1 MVRFLYF
8 SIFLYIIGIDSYLLL
23 RILKD
28 QNNSLHQFYYI
39 FITGSLI
46 FLIISLIFFFNQ
58 RHRINYLFTI
68 ISTVACLYLVE
79 FFLSFNFTNN
89 DFRNNN
95 FDCKGLEE
103 CDSRSKFDF
112 YNDSVNNNI
121 DILPSYN
128 PNELNRVGLGQGI
141 EFEKGNYIFPLSFVG
156 NKLTIV
162 CNEIGQWETYKTDKY
177 GFNNS
182 NNDYNKNIDFIIL
195 GDSYVWGECSK
206 RDENIDANLSEL
218 LKLNII
224 NFGIGGSGPLHM
236 LGIISEYVINFQPH
250 HVIWFHF
257 QNDLRN
263 LQLEEFGSFMNKY
276 LYEKN
281 FTQNLINRDQDIN
294 SAITNYIN
302 FYIEKNEI
310 KFFNFHIYS
319 FIKLTYVRKLVNLE
333 NNLKYIYN
341 VFVQNKKNKE
351 KNYTVIEPET
361 YVIYEEILD
370 KSVKILKEKNINITF
385 VYLPD
390 LPEIF
395 PFEENVLDDNKEK
408 VINIWKKNNL
418 QYIDASEVLNS
429 KNFKKNELFHG
440 GFWGNHYTSKGYR
453 VLSKYLYNKIDIAE

>member
-8 SIFLYIIGIDSYLLL
+8 SIFLYILVIDSYLLL
-23 RILKD
+23 KIFKD
-28 QNNSLHQFYYI
+28 QNNSSHQSYYI
-39 FITGSLI
+39 FITASLI
-46 FLIISLIFFFNQ
+46 FFIISLIFFFNQ

-79 FFLSFNFTNN
+79 FFLSFNFQ
-89 DFRNNN
+89 NNN

-121 DILPSYN
+121 DILPSFN
-128 PNELNRVGLGQGI
+128 PNELNREGLGQGI

-156 NKLTIV
+156 NKLNVV
-162 CNEIGQWETYKTDKY
+162 CNEIGKWETYKTDKY

-195 GDSYVWGECSK
+195 GDSFVWGECSK
-206 RDENIDANLSEL
+206 REENIDANLSEF

-224 NFGIGGSGPLHM
+224 NLGIGGSGPLHI
-236 LGIISEYVINFQPH
+236 LGIISEYVINFQPQ

-263 LQLEEFGSFMNKY
+263 LQDEELGSFLNKY
-276 LYEKN
+276 FYEKN

-319 FIKLTYVRKLVNLE
+319 FIKLTNVRKLVNLRTNL
-333 NNLKYIYN
+333 NNIYN
-341 VFVQNKKNKE
+341 FFVENEKNKV
-351 KNYTVIEPET
+351 KTYKVIEPET
-361 YVIYEEILD
+361 YVIYEQILD
-370 KSVKILKEKNINITF
+370 QSVKILKERNINITF

-390 LPEIF
+390 LPEIY
-395 PFEENVLDDNKEK
+395 PFAENVQEDNKEK

-429 KNFKKNELFHG
+429 KNFQKNELFHRG
-440 GFWGNHYTSKGYR
+440 MWGNHYTPKGYR
-453 VLSKYLYNKIDIAE
+453 ALSKYLHNKIDIVE

>member
-1 MVRFLYF
+1 
-8 SIFLYIIGIDSYLLL
+8 
-23 RILKD
+23 
-28 QNNSLHQFYYI
+28 
-39 FITGSLI
+39 
-46 FLIISLIFFFNQ
+46 
-58 RHRINYLFTI
+58 
-68 ISTVACLYLVE
+68 
-79 FFLSFNFTNN
+79 
-89 DFRNNN
+89 
-95 FDCKGLEE
+95 
-103 CDSRSKFDF
+103 
-112 YNDSVNNNI
+112 
-121 DILPSYN
+121 
-128 PNELNRVGLGQGI
+128 
-141 EFEKGNYIFPLSFVG
+141 
-156 NKLTIV
+156 
-162 CNEIGQWETYKTDKY
+162 
-177 GFNNS
+177 
-182 NNDYNKNIDFIIL
+182 
-195 GDSYVWGECSK
+195 
-206 RDENIDANLSEL
+206 
-218 LKLNII
+218 
-224 NFGIGGSGPLHM
+224 
-236 LGIISEYVINFQPH
+236 
-250 HVIWFHF
+250 
-257 QNDLRN
+257 
-263 LQLEEFGSFMNKY
+263 MNKY